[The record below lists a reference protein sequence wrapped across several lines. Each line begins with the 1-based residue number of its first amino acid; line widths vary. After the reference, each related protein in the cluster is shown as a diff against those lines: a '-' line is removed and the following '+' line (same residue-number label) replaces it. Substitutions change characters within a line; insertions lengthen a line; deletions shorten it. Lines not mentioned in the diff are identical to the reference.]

1 MPIYI
6 IWGIGYRYRLVYT
19 PFLWE
24 LENNCMHIMEGY
36 LDPIWCLVWFIVMAP
51 FFYFGVVKL
60 RQILRDHPEQK
71 MMVALSGA
79 FIFLISSLKL
89 PSVTGSSAH
98 PTGTGIA
105 VVFYGVGVC
114 AVLSTIVLVFQALL
128 IAHGGFTTLGANC
141 VSMGII
147 GPLVG
152 LIFWKILRKAN
163 VGVFISMFVA
173 AAFADFITYV
183 VTAIQMAL
191 NVFTTNNAN
200 FVDAFVDFMSV
211 YAVTQ
216 IPLAIIE
223 GLVLGMF
230 AQYLVTARP
239 DLFEIADKNTI
250 NPFVKEA

>member
-1 MPIYI
+1 
-6 IWGIGYRYRLVYT
+6 
-19 PFLWE
+19 
-24 LENNCMHIMEGY
+24 MHIMEGY
-36 LDPIWCLVWFIVMAP
+36 LEPVWCLVWFIVMIP
-51 FFYFGVVKL
+51 FFYVGVVKL
-60 RQILRDHPEQK
+60 RQILREHPDQK
-71 MMVALSGA
+71 MIVALSGA

-141 VSMGII
+141 VSMGIV

-152 LIFWKILRKAN
+152 LLIWKILRRSGA
-163 VGVFISMFVA
+163 GVFISMVA
-173 AAFADFITYV
+173 AAAVADFMTYV
-183 VTAIQMAL
+183 VTAFQMTL
-191 NVFTTNNAN
+191 NVVTANNAS
-200 FVDAFVDFMSV
+200 FVNAFVDFMSV

-223 GLVLGMF
+223 GLILGMF
-230 AQYLVTARP
+230 AQYLSTTRP
-239 DLFEIADKNTI
+239 DVFEIADKNKV
-250 NPFVKEA
+250 NPFVKEE

>member
-1 MPIYI
+1 
-6 IWGIGYRYRLVYT
+6 
-19 PFLWE
+19 
-24 LENNCMHIMEGY
+24 MEGY
-36 LDPIWCLVWFIVMAP
+36 LEPVWCLVWFIVMIP
-51 FFYFGVVKL
+51 FFYVGVVKL
-60 RQILRDHPEQK
+60 RQILREHPDQK
-71 MMVALSGA
+71 MIVALSGA

-152 LIFWKILRKAN
+152 LIIWKILRRSGA
-163 VGVFISMFVA
+163 GVFISMVA
-173 AAFADFITYV
+173 AAAVADFMTYV
-183 VTAIQMAL
+183 VTALKMTL
-191 NVFTTNNAN
+191 NVVTANNAS
-200 FVDAFVDFMSV
+200 FVNAFVDFMSV

-223 GLVLGMF
+223 GLILGMF
-230 AQYLVTARP
+230 AQYLSTTRP
-239 DLFEIADKNTI
+239 DVFEIADKNKV
-250 NPFVKEA
+250 NPFVKEE

>member
-1 MPIYI
+1 
-6 IWGIGYRYRLVYT
+6 
-19 PFLWE
+19 
-24 LENNCMHIMEGY
+24 MHIMEGY

-60 RQILRDHPEQK
+60 RQVLRDHPDQK

-114 AVLSTIVLVFQALL
+114 AVLSTIVLIFQALL

>member
-1 MPIYI
+1 
-6 IWGIGYRYRLVYT
+6 
-19 PFLWE
+19 
-24 LENNCMHIMEGY
+24 MHIMEGY
-36 LDPIWCLVWFIVMAP
+36 LEPVWCLVWFIVMIP
-51 FFYFGVVKL
+51 FFYVGVVKL
-60 RQILRDHPEQK
+60 RQILREHPDQK
-71 MMVALSGA
+71 MIVALSGA

-152 LIFWKILRKAN
+152 LLIWKILRRSGA
-163 VGVFISMFVA
+163 GVFISMVA
-173 AAFADFITYV
+173 AAAVADFMTYV
-183 VTAIQMAL
+183 VTALQMTL
-191 NVFTTNNAN
+191 NVVTANNAS
-200 FVDAFVDFMSV
+200 FVNAFVDFMSV

-223 GLVLGMF
+223 GLILGMF
-230 AQYLVTARP
+230 AQYLSTTRP
-239 DLFEIADKNTI
+239 DVFEIADKNKV
-250 NPFVKEA
+250 NPFVKEE

>member
-1 MPIYI
+1 
-6 IWGIGYRYRLVYT
+6 
-19 PFLWE
+19 
-24 LENNCMHIMEGY
+24 MHIMEGY

-60 RQILRDHPEQK
+60 RQILRDHPDQK

-191 NVFTTNNAN
+191 NVFTANNAN

>member
-1 MPIYI
+1 
-6 IWGIGYRYRLVYT
+6 
-19 PFLWE
+19 
-24 LENNCMHIMEGY
+24 MHIMEGY

-60 RQILRDHPEQK
+60 RQILRDHPDQK

-173 AAFADFITYV
+173 AALADFITYV

>member
-1 MPIYI
+1 
-6 IWGIGYRYRLVYT
+6 
-19 PFLWE
+19 
-24 LENNCMHIMEGY
+24 MHIMEGY
-36 LDPIWCLVWFIVMAP
+36 LEPVWCLVWFIVMIP
-51 FFYFGVVKL
+51 FFYVGVVKL
-60 RQILRDHPEQK
+60 RQILRDHPDQK
-71 MMVALSGA
+71 MIVALSGA

-152 LIFWKILRKAN
+152 LLIWKILRRSGA
-163 VGVFISMFVA
+163 GVFISMVA
-173 AAFADFITYV
+173 AAAVADFMTYV
-183 VTAIQMAL
+183 VTALQMTL
-191 NVFTTNNAN
+191 NVVTANNAS
-200 FVDAFVDFMSV
+200 FVNAFVDFMSV

-223 GLVLGMF
+223 GLILGMF
-230 AQYLVTARP
+230 AQYLSTTRP
-239 DLFEIADKNTI
+239 DVFEIADKNKV
-250 NPFVKEA
+250 NPFVKEE

>member
-1 MPIYI
+1 
-6 IWGIGYRYRLVYT
+6 
-19 PFLWE
+19 
-24 LENNCMHIMEGY
+24 MHIMEGY
-36 LDPIWCLVWFIVMAP
+36 LEPVWCLVWFIVMIP
-51 FFYFGVVKL
+51 FFYVGVVKL
-60 RQILRDHPEQK
+60 RQILREHPDQK
-71 MMVALSGA
+71 MIVALSGA

-152 LIFWKILRKAN
+152 LLIWKILRRSGA
-163 VGVFISMFVA
+163 GVFISMVA
-173 AAFADFITYV
+173 AAAVADFMTYV
-183 VTAIQMAL
+183 VTAIQMTL
-191 NVFTTNNAN
+191 NVVTANNAS
-200 FVDAFVDFMSV
+200 FVNAFVDFMSV

-223 GLVLGMF
+223 GLILGMF
-230 AQYLVTARP
+230 AQYLSTTRP
-239 DLFEIADKNTI
+239 DVFEIADKNKV
-250 NPFVKEA
+250 NPFVKEE

>member
-1 MPIYI
+1 
-6 IWGIGYRYRLVYT
+6 
-19 PFLWE
+19 
-24 LENNCMHIMEGY
+24 MHIMEGY
-36 LDPIWCLVWFIVMAP
+36 LEPMWCLIWFIVMIP
-51 FFYFGVVKL
+51 FFYFGVVKI
-60 RQILRDHPEQK
+60 RQILREHPEQK

-79 FIFLISSLKL
+79 FIFLLSSLKL
-89 PSVTGSSAH
+89 PSVTGSSSH
-98 PTGTGIA
+98 PTGTGVA

-114 AVLSTIVLVFQALL
+114 AVLSTIVLIFQALL

-147 GPLVG
+147 GPFVG

-163 VGVFISMFVA
+163 AGVFIAMFF
-173 AAFADFITYV
+173 AAFFADLITYV
-183 VTAIQMAL
+183 VTAIQMSL
-191 NVFTTNNAN
+191 NVMTANSAN

-216 IPLAIIE
+216 IPLAIVE
-223 GLVLGMF
+223 GLIFGMF
-230 AQYLVTARP
+230 AQYLITARP

>member
-1 MPIYI
+1 
-6 IWGIGYRYRLVYT
+6 
-19 PFLWE
+19 
-24 LENNCMHIMEGY
+24 MHIMEGY
-36 LDPIWCLVWFIVMAP
+36 LEPIWCLVWFIVMIP
-51 FFYFGVVKL
+51 FFYIGVVKL
-60 RQILRDHPEQK
+60 RQILRDHPDQK
-71 MMVALSGA
+71 MIVALSGA

-147 GPLVG
+147 GPLFG
-152 LIFWKILRKAN
+152 LIVWKILRKAGA
-163 VGVFISMFVA
+163 GVFISMVGA
-173 AAFADFITYV
+173 AAVADFMTYV
-183 VTAIQMAL
+183 VTAIQMTL
-191 NVFTTNNAN
+191 NVVTANNAS

-216 IPLAIIE
+216 VPLAIIE
-223 GLVLGMF
+223 GLILGMF

-250 NPFVKEA
+250 NPFAKEA

>member
-1 MPIYI
+1 
-6 IWGIGYRYRLVYT
+6 
-19 PFLWE
+19 
-24 LENNCMHIMEGY
+24 MHIMEGY

-60 RQILRDHPEQK
+60 RQVLRDHPDQK

-114 AVLSTIVLVFQALL
+114 AVLSTIVLIFQALL

-152 LIFWKILRKAN
+152 LVFWKILRKAN
-163 VGVFISMFVA
+163 VGVFISMVVA
-173 AAFADFITYV
+173 AALADLMTYV

-223 GLVLGMF
+223 GLILGMF

>member
-24 LENNCMHIMEGY
+24 LENNRMHIMEGY

-60 RQILRDHPEQK
+60 RQILRDHPDQK

-173 AAFADFITYV
+173 AALADFITYV

>member
-1 MPIYI
+1 
-6 IWGIGYRYRLVYT
+6 
-19 PFLWE
+19 
-24 LENNCMHIMEGY
+24 MHIMEGY

-60 RQILRDHPEQK
+60 RQILRDHPDQK

-114 AVLSTIVLVFQALL
+114 AVLSTIVLIFQALL

-152 LIFWKILRKAN
+152 LVFWKILRKAN
-163 VGVFISMFVA
+163 VGVFISMVVA
-173 AAFADFITYV
+173 AALADLMTYV

-223 GLVLGMF
+223 GLILGMF

>member
-1 MPIYI
+1 
-6 IWGIGYRYRLVYT
+6 
-19 PFLWE
+19 
-24 LENNCMHIMEGY
+24 MHIMEGY

-114 AVLSTIVLVFQALL
+114 AVLSTIVLIFQALL

-152 LIFWKILRKAN
+152 LVFWKILRKAN
-163 VGVFISMFVA
+163 VGVFISMVVA
-173 AAFADFITYV
+173 AALADLMTYV

-223 GLVLGMF
+223 GLILGMF

>member
-1 MPIYI
+1 
-6 IWGIGYRYRLVYT
+6 
-19 PFLWE
+19 
-24 LENNCMHIMEGY
+24 MHIMEGY

-60 RQILRDHPEQK
+60 RQILRDHPDQK

-163 VGVFISMFVA
+163 VGVFISMVVA
-173 AAFADFITYV
+173 AALADLMTYV

>member
-1 MPIYI
+1 
-6 IWGIGYRYRLVYT
+6 
-19 PFLWE
+19 
-24 LENNCMHIMEGY
+24 MHIMEGY
-36 LDPIWCLVWFIVMAP
+36 LDPIWCLVWFIVMIP
-51 FFYFGVVKL
+51 FFYVGVIKL
-60 RQILRDHPEQK
+60 RQVLRDHPDQK

-114 AVLSTIVLVFQALL
+114 AVLSTIVLIFQALL

-152 LIFWKILRKAN
+152 LVFWKILRKAN
-163 VGVFISMFVA
+163 VGVFISMAVA
-173 AAFADFITYV
+173 AALADLMTYV

-223 GLVLGMF
+223 GLILGMF

-239 DLFEIADKNTI
+239 DLFEIADKNNV
-250 NPFVKEA
+250 NPFAKEA

>member
-1 MPIYI
+1 
-6 IWGIGYRYRLVYT
+6 
-19 PFLWE
+19 
-24 LENNCMHIMEGY
+24 MHIMEGY

-60 RQILRDHPEQK
+60 RQVLRDHPDQK

-89 PSVTGSSAH
+89 PSVTGSSSH
-98 PTGTGIA
+98 PTGTGVA

-114 AVLSTIVLVFQALL
+114 AVLSTIVLIFQALL

-152 LIFWKILRKAN
+152 LVFWKILRKAN
-163 VGVFISMFVA
+163 VGVFISMVVA
-173 AAFADFITYV
+173 AALADLMTYV

-223 GLVLGMF
+223 GLILGMF